1 MRVVLQRVAK
11 AAVAVGGEE
20 VSSIG
25 KGLLI
30 LVGITENDADK
41 EIDYLVN
48 KIICLRIFDDDMGVM
63 NLSLEDVAGD
73 VLIVS
78 QFTLMART
86 KKGNRP
92 SYIDAAKREI
102 SEPLYEKFCDQMQKA
117 IGREVKRGVFGA
129 NMQVSLVNSGP
140 VTIIMDTES
149 LLMK

>member
-1 MRVVLQRVAK
+1 MRVVLQRVAM

-30 LVGITENDADK
+30 LVGITENDGDK

-48 KIICLRIFDDDMGVM
+48 KIICLRIFDDDKGVM

-73 VLIVS
+73 MLVVS

-86 KKGNRP
+86 QKGNRP

-102 SEPLYEKFCDQMQKA
+102 SEPLYEKFCERLQQA
-117 IGREVKRGVFGA
+117 TQGEVKQGVFGA
-129 NMQVSLVNSGP
+129 DMHVSLVNSGP

-149 LLMK
+149 LLAK